1 MHSERS
7 DSMFELTQL
16 LYFVTIVE
24 QGTVSKAAD
33 HLLVSQPALTRSLQ
47 KLEDVLE
54 IKLFERKKNKIVINE
69 NGQLAY
75 QYAKNILEMA
85 ENMKTDLITFD
96 RSKRTISIGSLA
108 PAPIWGLKYLFQ
120 QEYPKMKLEDDLQNN
135 ADYLFNGLQHDQY
148 NIIVLHYPV
157 DDHDMES
164 VKLFDE
170 QLYLS
175 LPPAH
180 PLALFDQVSFEDLNG
195 ESILLLSRIGF
206 WNEICLK
213 HIPDSHLLIQ
223 SDENVFNEIKKAS
236 ALPNFKTNISMQRN
250 QDTNRISIPII
261 DKEAKLTF
269 YAIYKKENK
278 KLFDFLKLD
287 LKIDWKNT

>member
-1 MHSERS
+1 
-7 DSMFELTQL
+7 MFELTQL

-24 QGTVSKAAD
+24 QGTVSKAAE

-47 KLEDVLE
+47 KLEDELE
-54 IKLFERKKNKIVINE
+54 IKLFDRKKNKIALND

-75 QYAKNILEMA
+75 QYAKKILEMA
-85 ENMKTDLITFD
+85 DNMKADLISYE

-108 PAPIWGLKYLFQ
+108 PAPIWGLKYLFHN
-120 QEYPKMKLEDDLQNN
+120 EYPEMKIEDDLQNN
-135 ADYLFNGLQHDQY
+135 ADYLLNGLKNEQY
-148 NIIVLHYPV
+148 NIIVLNYPV
-157 DDHDMES
+157 DNQDYQSIE
-164 VKLFDE
+164 LFDE

-180 PLALFDQVSFEDLNG
+180 PLALFDKVSFADLNG

-223 SDENVFNEIKKAS
+223 SDENVFNEIKRAS
-236 ALPNFKTNISMQRN
+236 ALPNFKTNITMKRS
-250 QDTNRISIPII
+250 QDLNRIAIPII

-269 YAIYKKENK
+269 WAVYKKENR
-278 KLFDFLKLD
+278 KLFDFLKKN
-287 LKIDWKNT
+287 LKIDWEKI

>member
-1 MHSERS
+1 
-7 DSMFELTQL
+7 MFELIQL

-24 QGTVSKAAD
+24 QGTVSKAAEY
-33 HLLVSQPALTRSLQ
+33 LLVSQPALTRSLQ
-47 KLEDVLE
+47 KLEDELE
-54 IKLFERKKNKIVINE
+54 IKLFERKKNKITINE

-75 QYAKNILEMA
+75 QYAKKILEMA
-85 ENMKTDLITFD
+85 TDMKTDLISFD

-120 QEYPKMKLEDDLQNN
+120 HKYPEIKIEEDLQNN
-135 ADYLFNGLQHDQY
+135 ADYLLNGLKHDQY

-157 DDHDMES
+157 DDPHLQSIE
-164 VKLFDE
+164 LFDE

-180 PLALFDQVSFEDLNG
+180 PLALFDKVSFDDLNG

-206 WNEICLK
+206 WNEICLQ

-223 SDENVFNEIKKAS
+223 SDENVFNEIKRAS

-250 QDTNRISIPII
+250 QDQNRVAIPIT
-261 DKEAKLTF
+261 DQEAKLTF

-278 KLFDFLKLD
+278 KLFEFLKNHPE
-287 LKIDWKNT
+287 IDWKNT